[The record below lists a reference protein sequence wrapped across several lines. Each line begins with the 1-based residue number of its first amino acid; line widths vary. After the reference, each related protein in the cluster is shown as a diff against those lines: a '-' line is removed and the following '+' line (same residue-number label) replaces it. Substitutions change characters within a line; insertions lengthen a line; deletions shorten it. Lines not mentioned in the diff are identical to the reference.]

1 MAETTV
7 STWKTGGEYNGIK
20 SREKIIDTETVHGD
34 FELAA
39 WKLVQNIKK
48 NPKTAE
54 MSFAEVFSV
63 KEEQDGHW
71 KVVVKEY
78 KHDLRSIRDL
88 KKGQLHRHYRI
99 DKRVKML
106 HHLCLALAELH
117 NAGIVHKYINPRSI
131 LRTTGKLLL
140 SNFVHATV
148 HVPKTPKEEVTFAE
162 EKKED
167 MRMFG
172 IIMYIFIHD
181 KRGTE
186 RTLAAGLKV
195 WKDDPRAEYMSDLVE
210 ELTNKTFSGDVNEL
224 ARHLKNFWNHEKYN
238 CSNR

>member
-34 FELAA
+34 SELAA

-54 MSFAEVFSV
+54 MSFAEVLSV
-63 KEEQDGHW
+63 KEEQDGNW

-99 DKRVKML
+99 DKRLKML

-117 NAGIVHKYINPRSI
+117 KAGIVHRDIHTRNI
-131 LRTTGKLLL
+131 LRTTGKLILIDFDRARL
-140 SNFVHATV
+140 HD
-148 HVPKTPKEEVTFAE
+148 PKTYLEELRFAE
-162 EKKED
+162 EKEED
-167 MRMFG
+167 LRMFG
-172 IIMYIFIHD
+172 FIMYIFIHD
-181 KRGTE
+181 KKGNLK
-186 RTLAAGLKV
+186 TLPAGLKV
-195 WKDDPRAEYMSDLVE
+195 WKKDPRTKYMSGLVE
-210 ELTNKTFSGDVNEL
+210 ELIEKTFAGDVNDL
-224 ARHLKNFWNHEKYN
+224 ATQLKQFWEQEKALN
-238 CSNR
+238 S